1 VDLEIA
7 TDTALP
13 ARDIGPRASGAVGLA
28 GILLLGCGWSV
39 TALGATSLL
48 VDCQDIGRSLQR
60 LEAPAIELSISLV
73 DLPDNNTNL
82 GLAEPIDAAGAAP
95 NATVPYLYLTSRVES
110 MLREVFADDA
120 PDQDETRW
128 QEIDQQDSGT
138 KHDTAV
144 PPVAEGHAEHPSLP
158 ALRETE
164 LSDTINMMPRFQRP
178 MYRTDI

>member
-1 VDLEIA
+1 MA

-13 ARDIGPRASGAVGLA
+13 ARDIGPRASGSVGLA

-39 TALGATSLL
+39 TAMGATSLL
-48 VDCQDIGRSLQR
+48 VDCQDIGQSLQG
-60 LEAPAIELSISLV
+60 LEAPAIALSISLV
-73 DLPDNNTNL
+73 DLPANNTSL

-128 QEIDQQDSGT
+128 QELDQQDSGT
-138 KHDTAV
+138 KQDTAV